1 MYKRKCNYN
10 TLVKSTGNNIY
21 IKITKAKK
29 KKKITKAMN
38 MDYTKKQD
46 KKWERENGV
55 CN

>member
-21 IKITKAKK
+21 IKITKA
-29 KKKITKAMN
+29 MN